1 MVMLDYSDMVGRFP
15 VWSPKGQ
22 LFALNQFV
30 VSADFAKVQP
40 RVTSAD
46 FHVLYPLLSTMN
58 PSNIILVLHPGDR
71 AHGYFLMD
79 IKAGNASKQVKVF
92 QEAEEIALEAIATK
106 RFPVIHFGEL
116 QKAVVTSRANKS
128 PLSIRLRYLELRPGL
143 PDTLLEAATET
154 FIANATATG
163 DKGMRLEYKLAQV
176 DIALKRLM
184 VDKYLAKCVWLDPVT
199 SHLGKMMCN
208 DQKSGFAKFITGD
221 AQITAFGRALE
232 RRADGSYE
240 AYTDFANVLPTM
252 LPNVKWNSPTVHVY
266 DEDFR
271 TSYRLHE
278 YYSLYE
284 GLKALANI
292 GAPVL
297 LHKGYELPP
306 AIPVQLLRP
315 IGGPGAGVEVREFPM
330 RHVVWDH

>member
-30 VSADFAKVQP
+30 VSADFTKVQP

-58 PSNIILVLHPGDR
+58 PSNIILVLHPGER

-79 IKAGNASKQVKVF
+79 IKAGSASKQVKVF
-92 QEAEEIALEAIATK
+92 QQAEEIALDAIATS

-116 QKAVVTSRANKS
+116 QKAVVTSRTNKS

-163 DKGMRLEYKLAQV
+163 DKGMRLEYKLSQV

-208 DQKSGFAKFITGD
+208 DQKCGFSKFITGD
-221 AQITAFGRALE
+221 AQITAFGRSLE
-232 RRADGSYE
+232 RRGDGTYE

-266 DEDFR
+266 DEEFR
-271 TSYRLHE
+271 ASYRLHE
-278 YYSLYE
+278 FYSLYE
-284 GLKALANI
+284 GLKALSNI

-297 LHKGYELPP
+297 LHKGFELPP

-315 IGGPGAGVEVREFPM
+315 VGGQGAAVEVREFPM